1 MIVVIRATRVEMDG
15 GARERGSSCDIC
27 TLLSL
32 SSAGSAGVGDEDGM
46 DIIMTYVT

>member
-27 TLLSL
+27 PLLLL
-32 SSAGSAGVGDEDGM
+32 SSAAGVGDEDGV

>member
-27 TLLSL
+27 PLLSL
-32 SSAGSAGVGDEDGM
+32 SSGEDGV

>member
-27 TLLSL
+27 PLL
-32 SSAGSAGVGDEDGM
+32 SSAGSAGVGDEDGV